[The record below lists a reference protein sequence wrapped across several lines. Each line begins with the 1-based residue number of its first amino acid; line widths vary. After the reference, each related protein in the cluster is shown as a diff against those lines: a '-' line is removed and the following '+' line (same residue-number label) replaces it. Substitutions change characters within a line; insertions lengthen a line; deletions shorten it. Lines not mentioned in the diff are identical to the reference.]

1 MSTPRVRKSR
11 ASTVNALLEG
21 NVSTQQLPD
30 SSTTKISP
38 RSPRSR
44 DSTPSRQ
51 NDNITPSLTT
61 RKTIDELKEFLHSKG
76 YKMSQGTYIGSGDNA
91 VLSFVKA
98 SYMGYPVYIH
108 LDRDFSSIS
117 PVEKDLS
124 VVQILPG
131 EVSSPRENDLAERCT
146 SVDCSTMVECVGKF
160 CSIRRN
166 PSDGFIQKT
175 DYVMTT
181 KTTERH
187 IRGTDDI
194 FAYPG
199 VNISE
204 IMANNNAVVI
214 NIRRHSTRLRNK
226 SRKQYVDMR
235 LESLYIIDALKSM
248 HKKLDD
254 LLNHAQHHVED
265 EYDDAEAALDGMRHP
280 SNVNNHQV
288 VEEMIENFD
297 AVNEERAL
305 LYRDLTFL
313 NITNDELTQVLEQFA
328 SLYVDI
334 SRRTNQHEKILE
346 DSMDD

>member
-1 MSTPRVRKSR
+1 MSSPRVRKSR

-21 NVSTQQLPD
+21 NINPQQIPD
-30 SSTTKISP
+30 GAPTKISP
-38 RSPRSR
+38 RSNRSR
-44 DSTPSRQ
+44 DSTTNRE
-51 NDNITPSLTT
+51 NDNAAPLMTS
-61 RKTIDELKEFLHSKG
+61 RKTIDELKEFLYSKG
-76 YKMSQGTYIGSGDNA
+76 YKISQGTYIGSGDNA

-124 VVQILPG
+124 VIEILPG

-181 KTTERH
+181 KTTQRH
-187 IRGTDDI
+187 IRGTEDI
-194 FAYPG
+194 FAYPA

-235 LESLYIIDALKSM
+235 IESLYIMNALKSM

-265 EYDDAEAALDGMRHP
+265 EYDDAEAVLDGIKYP
-280 SNVNNHQV
+280 SNANNQEV
-288 VEEMIENFD
+288 VEEMIANFN

-313 NITNDELTQVLEQFA
+313 NVTNDELTQVLEQFA

-334 SRRTNQHEKILE
+334 SRRTNQHEKIVK
-346 DSMDD
+346 DPMDD